1 MLKELEGRL
10 DLNRIHFLGRIPH
23 PQLMAVLQASWVH
36 VYLSF
41 PFILGWSLIE
51 AMACGCCIVGSQGM
65 PVAEVIQDGVEGILT
80 PMNDP
85 ALLAEKVIQL
95 LSDSEARLRLGK
107 AARRRALLYDQRL
120 TLNQLSELLNA

>member
-1 MLKELEGRL
+1 
-10 DLNRIHFLGRIPH
+10 
-23 PQLMAVLQASWVH
+23 
-36 VYLSF
+36 
-41 PFILGWSLIE
+41 
-51 AMACGCCIVGSQGM
+51 
-65 PVAEVIQDGVEGILT
+65 
-80 PMNDP
+80 MNDP